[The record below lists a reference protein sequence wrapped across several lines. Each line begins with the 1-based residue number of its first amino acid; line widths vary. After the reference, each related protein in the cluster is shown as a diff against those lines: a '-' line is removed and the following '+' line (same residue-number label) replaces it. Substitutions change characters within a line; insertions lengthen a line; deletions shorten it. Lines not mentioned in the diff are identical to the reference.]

1 MFQGKCPCCGLSL
14 SFWSVLKLYWHR
26 FWEWFFKAASLRCPR
41 CQFAN
46 PLNATTCGKCQAQ
59 LTVELATEQ
68 VLHPP
73 RQRWLK
79 FKREATP
86 GTKRRI
92 QWAYLVSSAALLW
105 WLLAYVE
112 DHGGH
117 LWPLYMALSVVYV
130 AVILFLMFWLVPR
143 QVFLSVSRR
152 ATRLVKLALALNGF
166 ALMILMQLFIKEWWV
181 RTLTLAGLFVV
192 LWLGFRIFYQFI
204 LRSAAEAESIFLG
217 NQPNTLDPTAPQGR
231 TTRID

>member
-1 MFQGKCPCCGLSL
+1 
-14 SFWSVLKLYWHR
+14 
-26 FWEWFFKAASLRCPR
+26 
-41 CQFAN
+41 
-46 PLNATTCGKCQAQ
+46 
-59 LTVELATEQ
+59 
-68 VLHPP
+68 
-73 RQRWLK
+73 
-79 FKREATP
+79 
-86 GTKRRI
+86 
-92 QWAYLVSSAALLW
+92 
-105 WLLAYVE
+105 
-112 DHGGH
+112 
-117 LWPLYMALSVVYV
+117 V